1 MSAEAQ
7 SMPSA
12 AQPLWPRILA
22 NQPRLIALVAG
33 IILVVLVVPPIFV
46 LLQRSLFVTNADGS
60 MGAFTLEYY
69 TRLVQ
74 NRRFTESL
82 WNSLIF
88 SVFSTVVA
96 LAFGGVL
103 AWLVERTDTRFKA
116 LAYLTTI
123 ISMGT
128 PYILYVS
135 AWLFL
140 LGKSG
145 PFNDLYRMLSGDTEP
160 LFNVYSMWGMILIEG
175 FLWSPL
181 VFLLL
186 SATFRSANADMEEAA
201 RMAGASVLQTVWHIS
216 IKISLPA
223 ILALALFVFI
233 RAIEAFEVPA
243 IVGLPGRVNVL
254 TTDVYRRLAET
265 IPPDLGFAS
274 AYSVVL
280 LVLVAILLYFYSR
293 LSRNAEKYYTVTGK
307 GYRPRMFQLGNVRW
321 VASSIVIFNFLIIL
335 VLPLIA
341 IVWLSLLTYIRGFSI
356 EAIGNFTLE
365 NFFHVLTSDYY
376 WGLAWNTVVV
386 AAGAATACMALTLFV
401 GWLAARRHAGG
412 LVLDQLA
419 TTPLIF
425 PGIVMGVAM
434 MLIFLT
440 VPIPVY
446 HTLWIIF
453 IAYTVR
459 YLPYGMRYTYSG
471 MLQIHKELEEAA
483 GVAGA
488 TPIKT
493 LRRVIA
499 PLLSPAILAGWL
511 FIFLLGA
518 KELAAAILL
527 AGPRSQTIAVAM
539 YDLWVNSQGGEL
551 AALGLIWATLMTLVA
566 AVFYFTASRQA
577 KIEA

>member
-1 MSAEAQ
+1 MRGVAKRRAGLRL
-7 SMPSA
+7 PSGQA
-12 AQPLWPRILA
+12 GVIA
-22 NQPRLIALVAG
+22 LIAGALL
-33 IILVVLVVPPIFV
+33 ILLVVPPIGI
-46 LLQRSLFVTNADGS
+46 LLQRSFFVTNADGS
-60 MGAFTLEYY
+60 VGAFTLEYY
-69 TRLVQ
+69 TRLIQ

-82 WNSLIF
+82 TNSLIF
-88 SVFSTVVA
+88 SVFSTIVA
-96 LAFGGVL
+96 LAFGGIL

-160 LFNVYSMWGMILIEG
+160 LFNVYSLWGMILIEG

-201 RMAGASVLQTVWHIS
+201 RMSGASVLQTVWHIS

-293 LSRNAEKYYTVTGK
+293 LSRNAERYYTVTGK
-307 GYRPRMFQLGNVRW
+307 GYRPRMFQLGSLRW
-321 VASSIVIFNFLIIL
+321 AGSAIVIFNFLIIL

-341 IVWLSLLTYIRGFSI
+341 VIWLSLLTYIRGFSF
-356 EAIGNFTLE
+356 EAIGNFTLD
-365 NFFHVLTSDYY
+365 NFRHVLTSDYY
-376 WGLAWNTVVV
+376 YGLAWNTIVVS
-386 AAGAATACMALTLFV
+386 AGAATATMIITLFV
-401 GWLAARRHAGG
+401 GWLAARRHTGG

-434 MLIFLT
+434 MLIFLS
-440 VPIPVY
+440 VPIPIY

-488 TPIKT
+488 SQMTT
-493 LRRVIA
+493 LRRIIA
-499 PLLSPAILAGWL
+499 PLLSPALLAGWL

-518 KELAAAILL
+518 KELAVAILL

-551 AALGLIWATLMTLVA
+551 AALGLIWAFLMTIVA
-566 AVFYFTASRQA
+566 TAFYFTARRQSQM
-577 KIEA
+577 EA

>member
-1 MSAEAQ
+1 
-7 SMPSA
+7 MPSVA
-12 AQPLWPRILA
+12 KRRAGLRLPSGQAGVIA
-22 NQPRLIALVAG
+22 LIAGALL
-33 IILVVLVVPPIFV
+33 ILLVVPPIGI
-46 LLQRSLFVTNADGS
+46 LLQRSFFVTNADGS
-60 MGAFTLEYY
+60 VGAFTLEYY
-69 TRLVQ
+69 TRLIQ

-82 WNSLIF
+82 TNSLIF
-88 SVFSTVVA
+88 SVFSTIVA
-96 LAFGGVL
+96 LAFGGIL

-160 LFNVYSMWGMILIEG
+160 LFNVYSLWGMILIEG

-201 RMAGASVLQTVWHIS
+201 RMSGASVLQTVWHIS

-293 LSRNAEKYYTVTGK
+293 LSRNAERYYTVTGK
-307 GYRPRMFQLGNVRW
+307 GYRPRMFQLGSLRW
-321 VASSIVIFNFLIIL
+321 AGSAVVIFNFLIIL

-341 IVWLSLLTYIRGFSI
+341 VIWLSLLTYIRGFSF
-356 EAIGNFTLE
+356 EAVGNFTLD
-365 NFFHVLTSDYY
+365 NFRHVLTSDYY
-376 WGLAWNTVVV
+376 YGLAWNTIVVS
-386 AAGAATACMALTLFV
+386 AGAATTTMIITLFV

-434 MLIFLT
+434 MLIFLS
-440 VPIPVY
+440 VPIPIY

-488 TPIKT
+488 SQMTT
-493 LRRVIA
+493 LRRIIA
-499 PLLSPAILAGWL
+499 PLLSPALLAGWL

-518 KELAAAILL
+518 KELAVAILL

-551 AALGLIWATLMTLVA
+551 AALGLIWAFLMTIVA
-566 AVFYFTASRQA
+566 SAFYFTARRQSQM
-577 KIEA
+577 EA

>member
-1 MSAEAQ
+1 
-7 SMPSA
+7 MPGVA
-12 AQPLWPRILA
+12 KRRAGL
-22 NQPRLIALVAG
+22 RLPSGQAG
-33 IILVVLVVPPIFV
+33 IIALIAGALLILLVVPPIFI
-46 LLQRSLFVTNADGS
+46 LLQRSFFVTNPDGS
-60 MGAFTLEYY
+60 IGAFTLEYY
-69 TRLVQ
+69 ARLIQ

-82 WNSLIF
+82 YNSLIF
-88 SVFSTVVA
+88 SVFSTIVA
-96 LAFGGVL
+96 LTFGGIL

-160 LFNVYSMWGMILIEG
+160 LFNVYSLWGMILIEG

-201 RMAGASVLQTVWHIS
+201 RMSGASVLQTVWHIS

-293 LSRNAEKYYTVTGK
+293 LSRNAERYYTVTGK
-307 GYRPRMFQLGNVRW
+307 GYRPRMFQLGSLRW
-321 VASSIVIFNFLIIL
+321 AGSAIVIFNFLIIL

-341 IVWLSLLTYIRGFSI
+341 VIWLSLLTYIRGFSF
-356 EAIGNFTLE
+356 EAIGNFTLD
-365 NFFHVLTSDYY
+365 NFRHVLTSDYY
-376 WGLAWNTVVV
+376 YGLAWNTIVVS
-386 AAGAATACMALTLFV
+386 AGAATATMIITLFV

-412 LVLDQLA
+412 LVLDQMA

-434 MLIFLT
+434 MLIFLS

-453 IAYTVR
+453 IAYAVR

-483 GVAGA
+483 GVSGA
-488 TPIKT
+488 SQLTT

-518 KELAAAILL
+518 KELAVAILL

-551 AALGLIWATLMTLVA
+551 AALGLIWAFLMTLVA
-566 AVFYFTASRQA
+566 TAFYFTARRQA
-577 KIEA
+577 QMEA